1 MVLTPDAYEIDD
13 YISSIS
19 ILYKIKRSI
28 NNKNKIHQN
37 GKKNTNKRI
46 KICSFNN
53 TIYLYIKYIQHD
65 IKVLILIY

>member
-1 MVLTPDAYEIDD
+1 MVLTPDAYDIDD

-19 ILYKIKRSI
+19 ILYKIKWSI
-28 NNKNKIHQN
+28 NNKNKIHQKW
-37 GKKNTNKRI
+37 KKKKKKI
-46 KICSFNN
+46 KICRFNN

>member
-37 GKKNTNKRI
+37 GKKTQTKG
-46 KICSFNN
+46 
-53 TIYLYIKYIQHD
+53 
-65 IKVLILIY
+65 